1 MSSKAIVV
9 QGEADEDEGED
20 TTFLA
25 LHPNLQAAAS
35 AAAPAST
42 AAPAA
47 LDSTAFLA
55 DEPAA
60 APASGASGSA
70 AAAAGVAGES
80 VPADAR
86 AAATAPA
93 IAAPRS
99 QLERSLREK
108 NERVRLQTC
117 ARTSAFYV
125 AVNKELHK
133 AQQRL
138 GKSVAVVQDA
148 LNTSA
153 GVAQSL
159 ASLNQKLEGLQPVL

>member
-1 MSSKAIVV
+1 VSKAIVV

-20 TTFLA
+20 TRFLA
-25 LHPNLQAAAS
+25 LHPNLQSAAS
-35 AAAPAST
+35 AAAPAP
-42 AAPAA
+42 PAA

-55 DEPAA
+55 DEPVATV
-60 APASGASGSA
+60 A
-70 AAAAGVAGES
+70 AAAAAIGPAAGES
-80 VPADAR
+80 VPADAVANEAST
-86 AAATAPA
+86 AAA

-159 ASLNQKLEGLQPVL
+159 ASLNQKLDGLQPVL

>member
-1 MSSKAIVV
+1 VSKAIVV

-20 TTFLA
+20 TRFLA
-25 LHPNLQAAAS
+25 LHPNLQSAAS
-35 AAAPAST
+35 AAAPAP
-42 AAPAA
+42 PAA

-55 DEPAA
+55 DEPV
-60 APASGASGSA
+60 A
-70 AAAAGVAGES
+70 AAAVAAAIGPAAGES
-80 VPADAR
+80 LPADAR
-86 AAATAPA
+86 ANEASTAAA

-159 ASLNQKLEGLQPVL
+159 ASLNQKLDGLQPVL